1 MRKENVQTPSED
13 LHVRDVVQH
22 PSHPRFRFCRTQQT
36 MKNQIYIYTYYIIIY
51 IHNYDNNNNDNT
63 NMYMCVC
70 CNMFQTLRSCF
81 MFWAELLHRWK
92 ISGDWKPCF
101 RSLFPLQQALCENK
115 AMQLAKLSAV
125 RPKLSTKA
133 SLPLNGKFAKH
144 LISRSQLQ
152 KSWPRIQGKTIETDE
167 NVHEVRYPLSLTFI
181 HFHPLSSTFHLYRN
195 LQNLHKNL
203 SWNKGLNR
211 SRPPCC
217 DNCWAVSAVRK
228 SNQTIA
234 RQRGSPVTWTEQ
246 KGTKKEHNTEA
257 KERHIA
263 LHIAL
268 HIASNITFT
277 NLYSQE
283 PGSCLDMDGYDSLI
297 FVNPHLVPS
306 HSCLPLIR
314 DTWQQ
319 GVSSRESASVQ
330 FSKGRMQLGSVWL
343 QCLAVRVVVP
353 T

>member
-13 LHVRDVVQH
+13 LHVGDVVQH

-36 MKNQIYIYTYYIIIY
+36 MKNQIYIYIYILYNYIYIYITMIII
-51 IHNYDNNNNDNT
+51 I
-63 NMYMCVC
+63 MIILICICVC

-181 HFHPLSSTFHLYRN
+181 HFHPLSIST
-195 LQNLHKNL
+195 
-203 SWNKGLNR
+203 
-211 SRPPCC
+211 
-217 DNCWAVSAVRK
+217 
-228 SNQTIA
+228 
-234 RQRGSPVTWTEQ
+234 E
-246 KGTKKEHNTEA
+246 
-257 KERHIA
+257 
-263 LHIAL
+263 
-268 HIASNITFT
+268 
-277 NLYSQE
+277 
-283 PGSCLDMDGYDSLI
+283 I
-297 FVNPHLVPS
+297 FRIF
-306 HSCLPLIR
+306 IR
-314 DTWQQ
+314 T
-319 GVSSRESASVQ
+319 
-330 FSKGRMQLGSVWL
+330 
-343 QCLAVRVVVP
+343 
-353 T
+353 